1 MTYALNILHFEVDQ
15 TVIVV
20 GPKSHFV
27 MTQNHAY
34 LSQLC
39 LNLRIEVNFHA
50 LRFRPKWD
58 IAHLGLKYDFGPSKV
73 GRNPFKSDIQCR
85 FTYLILGPKSQYP
98 YTFKIDVFHEKLDSI
113 LGLYDCKAEDSWPF
127 RPRFTIQIPAHE

>member
-73 GRNPFKSDIQCR
+73 GQNPFKYDVQCR
-85 FTYLILGPKSQYP
+85 FTYLVLGPKISFSNPCLLSYYASNLALKMP
-98 YTFKIDVFHEKLDSI
+98 FFVFLH
-113 LGLYDCKAEDSWPF
+113 
-127 RPRFTIQIPAHE
+127 T